1 MNQTLESLKSVGTII
16 LILFGISGFSYHSF
30 RDDGWIESAL
40 GNLWGAT
47 VQYPLIAIPV
57 IIAAVFLGRM
67 WNQSR
72 LTHGRTSKLPDL
84 VIYALMIAGVVF
96 IGRVLIYG
104 TL

>member
-1 MNQTLESLKSVGTII
+1 VNQTLNYLQSFGTII
-16 LILFGISGFSYHSF
+16 LVLFGISGISYHCF
-30 RDDGWIESAL
+30 RDDGWIESAV

-47 VQYPLIAIPV
+47 IQYPLIAIP
-57 IIAAVFLGRM
+57 IIIGAIFLGKS

-84 VIYALMIAGVVF
+84 VINAFMIAGVVF
-96 IGRVLIYG
+96 IVRWFMYG